1 MAYRH
6 KGKKKKYFSFNKG
19 NFAFMA
25 LCFLVIAAGMFLI
38 SGQYAKA
45 YRTQITYEK
54 QQQDIRLGEEQEK
67 ELKTRLGQA
76 ISIIPGK
83 SENWL
88 MTGFE
93 DEYHLYFR
101 GDNSQPMAYIEVRLF
116 GGPNKAAFQKMT
128 EEITKIF
135 GDVLGIAPDH
145 MYIKYSATPDWGWNG
160 GNF

>member
-1 MAYRH
+1 MPFIDS
-6 KGKKKKYFSFNKG
+6 KVSVK
-19 NFAFMA
+19 
-25 LCFLVIAAGMFLI
+25 
-38 SGQYAKA
+38 
-45 YRTQITYEK
+45 IT
-54 QQQDIRLGEEQEK
+54 EEQEK

-76 ISIIPGK
+76 ISLIPGK

-88 MTGFE
+88 MTGF
-93 DEYHLYFR
+93 DDNYHLYFR
-101 GDNSQPMAYIEVRLF
+101 GDNSEPIAYIEVRLF

-128 EEITKIF
+128 EEITKIY

>member
-1 MAYRH
+1 MPFIDS
-6 KGKKKKYFSFNKG
+6 KVSVK
-19 NFAFMA
+19 
-25 LCFLVIAAGMFLI
+25 
-38 SGQYAKA
+38 
-45 YRTQITYEK
+45 IT
-54 QQQDIRLGEEQEK
+54 EEQEK

-76 ISIIPGK
+76 ISLIPGK

-93 DEYHLYFR
+93 DDYHLYFR
-101 GDNSQPMAYIEVRLF
+101 GDNSEPIAYIEVRLF

-128 EEITKIF
+128 EEITKIY
-135 GDVLGIAPDH
+135 GEVLGIAPDH

>member
-1 MAYRH
+1 MPFIDS
-6 KGKKKKYFSFNKG
+6 KVSVK
-19 NFAFMA
+19 
-25 LCFLVIAAGMFLI
+25 
-38 SGQYAKA
+38 
-45 YRTQITYEK
+45 IT
-54 QQQDIRLGEEQEK
+54 EEQEK

-76 ISIIPGK
+76 ISLIPGK

-93 DEYHLYFR
+93 DDYHMYFR
-101 GDNSQPMAYIEVRLF
+101 GDNSEPIAYIEVRIF

-128 EEITKIF
+128 EEITKIY
-135 GDVLGIAPDH
+135 GDH